1 MLSNNRQKSADSC
14 GGVANRAVRL
24 GFSRREFLTT
34 AGSLVTGSLLCGC
47 GSNGSSGAA
56 AILLPAQPVPSGPIT
71 TATVSIAGTQAG
83 TIPARFV
90 GLSYE
95 KSKLSQPLFSASNA
109 DLIGLGQRL
118 GPALLRIGG
127 NSVDETTW
135 TPNGAGQTAGQTAPS
150 DIDALAAF
158 LESAGW
164 PVLYGVNLAQS
175 TPSVAAA
182 EVAYAAQALGPN
194 LLGIE
199 IGNEPDLYAG
209 KYFPSS
215 WDFSEYL
222 SLWQSFASAIL
233 AESPGVALT
242 GPVVADNTSWFS
254 SFAQAEGKDVIL
266 LSAHYYR
273 GNGQSASSTIQEL
286 ISYPDTALESYLA
299 KLAPAAAAV
308 GVPFRLAET
317 NSFYNGGAPNISDAY
332 GSALWV
338 IDHLFTI
345 ALGGGVGANFHGG
358 GDSTGYTPIA
368 DNNGVILEAR
378 PEYYGILLVA
388 LAGQGSILGTSITAG
403 SLNTSAYTVQTSPT
417 QLSVIIVN
425 KDATQNLQFTAT
437 CPGTVQS
444 ASMQVLTGPS
454 LSATS
459 GVTIQGAGINIDGS
473 FSPQSSYG
481 LSVAGKT
488 FAGYVMA
495 ESAVLLVVTLAD

>member
-1 MLSNNRQKSADSC
+1 LSNNRQKSRDSC
-14 GGVANRAVRL
+14 RGVAGRVARL

-34 AGSLVTGSLLCGC
+34 AGTLVTGSLLGGC
-47 GSNGSSGAA
+47 GPSGSSSGATP
-56 AILLPAQPVPSGPIT
+56 LPAQPVPSGPIT
-71 TATVSIAGTQAG
+71 TATVSVAGTQAG

-109 DLIGLGQRL
+109 DLVGLCQRL

-150 DIDALAAF
+150 DVDALATF
-158 LESAGW
+158 LASADW

-182 EVAYAAQALGPN
+182 EVAHAAQALGSN
-194 LLGIE
+194 LFGIE

-215 WDFSEYL
+215 WDFSDYL
-222 SLWQSFASAIL
+222 ALWQSFASAIL
-233 AESPGVALT
+233 AETPGVALT
-242 GPVVADNTSWFS
+242 GPVVAGNTSWFS

-273 GNGQSASSTIQEL
+273 GNGQSPSSTIQEL
-286 ISYPDTALESYLA
+286 ISYPDTGLESYLA
-299 KLAPAAAAV
+299 ALELAAAAT

-317 NSFYNGGAPNISDAY
+317 NSFYNGGAPNISDSYA
-332 GSALWV
+332 SALWV

-345 ALGGGVGANFHGG
+345 ASGGAVGANFHGG

-368 DNNGVILEAR
+368 DNAGVILEAR

-388 LAGQGSILGTSITAG
+388 LAGRGSILRTSITAG
-403 SLNTSAYTVQTSPT
+403 SLNSSAYTVQNSPT

-425 KDATQNLQFTAT
+425 KDATQDLQFTAT

-444 ASMQVLTGPS
+444 ASMQVLTAPS

-488 FAGYVMA
+488 FVGYVPA
-495 ESAVLLVVTLAD
+495 ESAVLVVATLAD